1 MLCAFWLLGRQDR
14 TWVFRY
20 FMLFRQKGQWSMM
33 VNADIHWGQ
42 VESGRS
48 TGLAAI
54 DLPILMACS
63 MT

>member
-33 VNADIHWGQ
+33 VNAENVTVHPLGP
-42 VESGRS
+42 GR
-48 TGLAAI
+48 I
-54 DLPILMACS
+54 R
-63 MT
+63 